1 MPTTLGKVYPV
12 DWRGRPPHM
21 LQEDIPVWY
30 RFLEKWGQIFTDLYY
45 DVLLGGIWLT
55 PEQQKDSMWVMW
67 RANTAKRAD
76 AIAETPDSVWII
88 EVASHPGL
96 RALGQ
101 LLTYES
107 LWLEDPKITKP
118 AVMVLVCETVDTD
131 LFAAAIRH
139 GIQIYLT
146 PAPTP

>member
-1 MPTTLGKVYPV
+1 
-12 DWRGRPPHM
+12 M
-21 LQEDIPVWY
+21 LQEDVPVWY
-30 RFLEKWGQIFTDLYY
+30 RFLEKWGAIFTSLYY

-55 PEQQKDSMWVMW
+55 PEQRKDSLWVGW

-107 LWLEDPKITKP
+107 LWLEDPKIEKP

-139 GIQIYLT
+139 QVQIYLM
-146 PAPTP
+146 PAPP